1 MEEPLA
7 PVLPGRDPKTD
18 PKTDPKLANLLY
30 HDAAAPSYDR
40 KWAISFDQ
48 RSIRYVS
55 ERARLLLPRPR
66 YGRVLEVGC
75 GTGFFLLNLWQGGFV
90 EEAHACD
97 ISPGMLAVFAE
108 NARRI
113 GCDARVRT
121 ADAEALPYA
130 DGSFD
135 LVVGHAF
142 LHHLPDPAR
151 ALEEARRVLK
161 PGGAVLFA
169 GEPTA
174 TGERLA
180 NATGRAAY
188 RGLRALPRVS
198 AVLRPAPAAEPAT
211 ERERILRDLQ
221 WHVDLHAF
229 DLGDAEAMARRA
241 GFDHVRVRTEEL
253 LSSLF
258 GRAVRTAES
267 QARPGLLGPGWGR
280 FAYRS
285 YLSLF
290 AVDEAMLSGFVPRDW
305 FHHFV
310 LYGERRG

>member
-1 MEEPLA
+1 VEEPLVPA
-7 PVLPGRDPKTD
+7 VAGRDPKA
-18 PKTDPKLANLLY
+18 DPKLANLVY

-40 KWAISFDQ
+40 KWAISFDR
-48 RSIRYVS
+48 RSIRYVG

-97 ISPGMLAVFAE
+97 ISPGMLAAFAE

-113 GCDARVRT
+113 GCDARLRT

-142 LHHLPDPAR
+142 LHHIPDPAR
-151 ALEEARRVLK
+151 ALEEAWRVLK
-161 PGGAVLFA
+161 PGGGLLIA

-180 NATGRAAY
+180 SATGRAAS
-188 RGLRALPRVS
+188 RGLRALSNVAS
-198 AVLRPAPAAEPAT
+198 ALRPPPAAEPAT
-211 ERERILRDLQ
+211 EGERVLRDLE
-221 WHVDLHAF
+221 WHVDLHTF
-229 DLGDAEAMARRA
+229 DPSEVEAMARRA
-241 GFDHVRVRTEEL
+241 GFDNVRIRTEEF

-258 GRAVRTAES
+258 GWAVRTFES

-290 AVDEAMLSGFVPRDW
+290 AVDEALLSGFVPRDW
-305 FHHFV
+305 FHHLV